1 MSQSGKIK
9 KLEFR
14 RRRRLHVLHRIF
26 RIRRNKI
33 EGVRNAPHFF
43 LSCSA
48 TLHGSAALG
57 SQEGRP
63 SRGRQRRGLDDGD
76 ANDDGDAAT
85 DGYTVPLCFYT
96 GQLAY
101 RMSKP
106 QRRPTK

>member
-1 MSQSGKIK
+1 M
-9 KLEFR
+9 
-14 RRRRLHVLHRIF
+14 HVLRRIF

-63 SRGRQRRGLDDGD
+63 SRGRQGRGLDDGD

>member
-1 MSQSGKIK
+1 MIK
-9 KLEFR
+9 L
-14 RRRRLHVLHRIF
+14 
-26 RIRRNKI
+26 
-33 EGVRNAPHFF
+33 A
-43 LSCSA
+43 A
-48 TLHGSAALG
+48 T
-57 SQEGRP
+57 GRP
-63 SRGRQRRGLDDGD
+63 AFLRSERRAWRSQIQRLQLADDGD